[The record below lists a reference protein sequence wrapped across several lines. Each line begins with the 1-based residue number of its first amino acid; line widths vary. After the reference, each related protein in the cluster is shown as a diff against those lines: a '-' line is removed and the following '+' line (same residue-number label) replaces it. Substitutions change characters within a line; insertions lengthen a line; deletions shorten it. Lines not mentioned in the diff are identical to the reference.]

1 MIIRKEESKSARSVL
16 LEDFNDI
23 DVYVEDTAVESKKIY
38 KEILNRIFKNQ
49 YSIDDVI
56 PIGSCSKVIAEWVKH
71 KKHADR
77 RPKVF
82 IIDGDFIHFNK
93 NLCNI
98 IPEEFKDDYQGLF
111 VLPRYCIE
119 NYLIDEDALI
129 EIIHDEDAVDERQ
142 DIKQKIDFEGW
153 VQANE
158 TLLKDLFVVYS
169 ICLENNVPEKTIS
182 YKVTNFVNTTDGCV
196 NNILVKDRIDHL
208 KEQISL
214 KNSALNVDDEINK
227 RDADVCGQDN
237 VLLRYVTGKNYL
249 FPLVKQR
256 ITSKYSLNVSQIS
269 LKIRLAKKCNLSEL
283 DNLHESLM

>member
-38 KEILNRIFKNQ
+38 KEILNRIFKDQ

-56 PIGSCSKVIAEWVKH
+56 PVGSCSKVIAEWVKH
-71 KKHADR
+71 KKNADD

-93 NLCNI
+93 NLCSI
-98 IPEEFKDDYQGLF
+98 IPEEFKDDHQGLF

-119 NYLIDEDALI
+119 NYLIDENALI
-129 EIIHDEDAVDERQ
+129 EIVHDEEAVDERE
-142 DIKQKIDFEGW
+142 DIKRKIDFEGW
-153 VQANE
+153 IQANE
-158 TLLKDLFVVYS
+158 SLLKDLFIVYS

-196 NNILVKDRIDHL
+196 NDVLINGRIDHL
-208 KEQISL
+208 KEKIIL
-214 KNSALNVDDEINK
+214 KNSELNIDEEIEK
-227 RDADVCGQDN
+227 RDNYISGKEN
-237 VLLRYVTGKNYL
+237 ILLRYITGKNYL

-256 ITSKYSLNVSQIS
+256 ISSQYNLSVSQIS
-269 LKIRLAKKCNLSEL
+269 LKIRLAKKCDLSEL
-283 DNLHESLM
+283 DNLNKSIM